1 MFIRNSSDMMAIE
14 QILKERIL
22 VLDGAMGTMIQRHK
36 LEEEDFRKGWFEN
49 HSQPLKGNN
58 DLLSLTRPDI
68 IEEIHRLYFEAGA
81 DIAETNT
88 FSGTTIA
95 QADYGLQAFVYD
107 INFQSAK
114 IAKKVADQFTALNPS
129 KPRFV
134 AGSIG
139 PTNRTASIS
148 PDVNDPGFR
157 GVTFDELV
165 IAYKE
170 QTTALIDGGV
180 DILLV
185 ETVFDT
191 LNAKAALFAIDEVF
205 DEKGIKLPIMV
216 SGTITDQSGRT
227 LTGQT
232 TEAFLISISHMPLL
246 SVGLN
251 CALGA
256 SMMRPYLQILNQSC
270 PFNVSA
276 HPNAGLPNEFGKYD
290 ETPELMALQ
299 IKEFLDE
306 NLINII
312 GGCCG
317 TTPAHIKAIAD
328 LAALYQPRIVS
339 TSIESDVE

>member
-1 MFIRNSSDMMAIE
+1 MIE
-14 QILKERIL
+14 EIIKDRIL

-36 LEEEDFRKGWFEN
+36 LEEFDFREGAFEN
-49 HSQPLKGNN
+49 HTKPLKGNN
-58 DLLSLTRPDI
+58 DLLSITRPEI
-68 IEEIHRLYFEAGA
+68 IKEIHRQYFKAGA
-81 DIAETNT
+81 DIVETNT
-88 FSGTTIA
+88 FSGTWIA
-95 QADYGLQAFVYD
+95 QADYELEHAVYQ
-107 INFQSAK
+107 INYQSAK
-114 IAKKVADQFTALNPS
+114 IAKEVAAEFTD

-148 PDVNDPGFR
+148 PDVNDPGYR
-157 GVTFDELV
+157 AISFDQLV
-165 IAYKE
+165 DAYKQQVE
-170 QTTALIDGGV
+170 ALMDGGV

-191 LNAKAALFAIDEVF
+191 LNAKAALYAIDVVF
-205 DEKGIKLPIMV
+205 DERRTKLPIMV

-232 TEAFLISISHMPLL
+232 SEAFLISLSHMPLL
-246 SVGLN
+246 SIGLN

-256 SMMRPYLQILNQSC
+256 NLMRPYLQILNEKS
-270 PFNVSA
+270 PFAVSA

-290 ETPELMALQ
+290 ESPELMAIQ

-306 NLINII
+306 GLVNII

-317 TTPAHIKAIAD
+317 TTPDHIKAIAD
-328 LAALYQPRIVS
+328 LVVNYSPRV
-339 TSIESDVE
+339 VLN

>member
-1 MFIRNSSDMMAIE
+1 MSAI
-14 QILKERIL
+14 QDILKKRIL
-22 VLDGAMGTMIQRHK
+22 ILDGAMGTMIQRHK

-49 HSQPLKGNN
+49 HTKPLKGNN
-58 DLLSLTRPDI
+58 DLLSLTRPEI
-68 IEEIHRLYFEAGA
+68 IKDIHRQYFAAGA

-88 FSGTTIA
+88 FSGTWIA
-95 QADYGLQAFVYD
+95 QADYDLEDAVYA
-107 INFQSAK
+107 INFHSAK
-114 IAKKVADQFTALNPS
+114 LAKEVADEFTQKEPN

-157 GVTFDELV
+157 AIQFDQLV
-165 IAYKE
+165 DAYK
-170 QTTALIDGGV
+170 QQVNALIDGGV

-191 LNAKAALFAIDEVF
+191 LNAKAALFAIDQVF
-205 DEKGIKLPIMV
+205 EERNLQLPIMV

-256 SMMRPYLQILNQSC
+256 SMMRPYLQVLNTSS
-270 PFNVSA
+270 PFGVSA

-290 ETPELMALQ
+290 ESPEMMREQ

-306 NLINII
+306 QLVNII

-317 TTPAHIKAIAD
+317 TTPEHIRLIAE
-328 LAALYQPRIVS
+328 LAANYSPREIPSQNEQPA
-339 TSIESDVE
+339 